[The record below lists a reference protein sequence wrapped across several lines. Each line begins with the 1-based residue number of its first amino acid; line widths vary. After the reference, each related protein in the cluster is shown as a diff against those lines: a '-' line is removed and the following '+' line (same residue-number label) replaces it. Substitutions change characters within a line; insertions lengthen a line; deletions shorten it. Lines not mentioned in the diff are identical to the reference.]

1 MLTDFSIK
9 RLLLVLCGVFILCY
23 AFAVLLHVQIVPDLG
38 LRTIFSNE
46 LRTRPLYFHDAN
58 DEFVAGDRI
67 LKIGDISTS
76 GRKEWAAV
84 LNAPLDL
91 QQQPQIKPLLEQLE
105 KGQSFVV
112 PADLSPTL
120 KIRKFASDKWVDLAP
135 GSEAGDDDPAIW
147 VRLELEHPETETV
160 PARAYEAWCR
170 LGLVPVRDLVPSL
183 LWFFLK
189 ATLLFIGAWVWWKK
203 PDDPAAEQFYLMSLV
218 TVGAYIGGY
227 HWSHLLVQPS
237 LLLVFI
243 VCGTLLPAVNLHFYS
258 IFPRPKPWMAR
269 HPKMI
274 LAVIYGL
281 PLAFT
286 ATILILYLR
295 IRWGGLSFR
304 DEDWER
310 EILRWVIYTYLGV
323 AATWYFGSVVSLL
336 HSYVT
341 INDATERNQVK
352 SILVGAS
359 LALLPISYS
368 LGVALLNTNA
378 FSAGAATWPMFAASA
393 ILTVA
398 YAVSITRYR
407 LMDLDK
413 VLSSSMDYFVAS
425 FLAAVLY
432 YAVVFVGTL
441 LFNRYIGSPR
451 FSEAATFSAV
461 ALLLLLV
468 LDQARGRVRKFL
480 DRRFAKQK
488 TQLDRT
494 LQRMGQAIEQLV
506 DPHALAMKFLNA
518 TTELLG
524 ATQGSVFLRQG
535 DPAFY
540 RLAGFQGSA
549 PSIGELPPG
558 SPLIDALQLGKAIDS
573 RFKPYEPLSPAQKQ
587 LKNLGGDLAQPI
599 MHEDRL
605 LAFVVLGPKEPSYR
619 PEDAELLAAFA
630 QITGLALQ
638 SAEGHRTIEQL
649 NQELRG
655 KVQKIS
661 EQQRRIMALQSQLH
675 RQVAPPKPQAAE
687 PTFPPGSDTHAAATE
702 TATPNG
708 VPANGIVG
716 ASSELQ
722 HLLNMVRKVAVTDAV
737 VLLRGESGTGKELIA
752 RAVHDASP
760 RSEKAFVRVHCA
772 ALAPTLLESE
782 LFGHV
787 KGAFTGAHKDKIGR
801 FEMAHGGTLFL
812 DEIGDISL
820 DVQTKLLRVLQE
832 RTFERVGSS
841 DSIQVD
847 VRIITATHQNLEN
860 LIRQNRFR
868 EDLFYRLNVFPV
880 QVPPLRQRIDDI
892 PALALH
898 FMRQVSLKNKK
909 DLTAI
914 DDDAMD
920 LLKSYSWPGNIR
932 QLENVLE
939 RAVVIAEGPTIG
951 VGELPA
957 ELFQYADEDPL
968 PGFADLEGNESTIT
982 RPLTPLRREHLRMER
997 DELVRAMAAARGN
1010 KAEAARAL
1018 GIARSTL
1025 VSRLKKFGLV

>member
-1 MLTDFSIK
+1 V
-9 RLLLVLCGVFILCY
+9 LLGCGLFILGY
-23 AFAVLLHVQIVPDLG
+23 ALIVLLFVQLLPDLG
-38 LRTIFSNE
+38 LRTAFSNE
-46 LRTRPLYFHDAN
+46 LRTLPIHFDSAPATFEN
-58 DEFVAGDRI
+58 NDRI
-67 LKIGDISTS
+67 TAIGPFSTAANGDERSNWAEILK
-76 GRKEWAAV
+76 
-84 LNAPLDL
+84 APKKLDDL
-91 QQQPQIKPLLEQLE
+91 LAKPREQL
-105 KGQSFVV
+105 KNNQPVT
-112 PADLSPTL
+112 DLP
-120 KIRKFASDKWVDLAP
+120 KFFQIRKLVGDKWVPVFPESATLDDEL
-135 GSEAGDDDPAIW
+135 SFWVQMEMQHKENGD
-147 VRLELEHPETETV
+147 
-160 PARAYEAWCR
+160 AYLAWCR
-170 LGLVPVRDLVPSL
+170 LGEVPIQDLVASL

-189 ATLLFIGAWVWWKK
+189 ATLLFLGAWGWWKK
-203 PDDPAAEQFYLMSLV
+203 PDEPAVQQFYLMSLI

-227 HWSHLLVQPS
+227 HWTLLVVQKP
-237 LLLVFI
+237 LLVVFI
-243 VCGTLLPAVNLHFYS
+243 VCSTLLPAANLHFYS
-258 IFPRPKPWMAR
+258 IFPQPKSWMAR
-269 HPKMI
+269 RPKSI
-274 LAVIYGL
+274 LAIIYGI

-286 ATILILYLR
+286 GVILGLYLNPAAA
-295 IRWGGLSFR
+295 L
-304 DEDWER
+304 DD
-310 EILRWVIYTYLGV
+310 LRTVIFIYFGV
-323 AATWYFGSVVSLL
+323 AATWYLGCVAALI
-336 HSYVT
+336 HSYRTVT
-341 INDATERNQVK
+341 DPTESNQVK
-352 SILVGAS
+352 TILVGAS
-359 LALLPISYS
+359 VALAPILYSLYLALFRIDR
-368 LGVALLNTNA
+368 
-378 FSAGAATWPMFAASA
+378 FSAGGATWPMFGASA
-393 ILTVA
+393 ILTLA
-398 YAVSITRYR
+398 YAISITRYR
-407 LMDLDK
+407 LMDFDK
-413 VLSSSMDYFVAS
+413 LLSSSMDYFVAS

-441 LFNRYIGSPR
+441 LFKRSLGSPA
-451 FSEAATFSAV
+451 FSEAVTFSAV

-524 ATQGSVFLRQG
+524 ASQGAVFLRQG
-535 DPAFY
+535 DPAVY

-549 PSIGELPPG
+549 PTVGELPPG
-558 SPLIDALQLGKAIDS
+558 APVVDALRLGKVVDS
-573 RFKPYEPLSPAQKQ
+573 RPIPYIPLSLAQRQ

-605 LAFVVLGPKEPSYR
+605 LAFLVLGPKEPPYR

-661 EQQRRIMALQSQLH
+661 EQQRRILALQSQLH
-675 RQVAPPKPQAAE
+675 RQVAPPKAE
-687 PTFPPGSDTHAAATE
+687 PAEAPAAPPEAEA
-702 TATPNG
+702 
-708 VPANGIVG
+708 PASASASGIVG

-722 HLLNMVRKVAVTDAV
+722 HLLTLVRKVAATDAV

-752 RAVHDASP
+752 RAVHESSP
-760 RSEKAFVRVHCA
+760 RADKAFVKVHCA
-772 ALAPTLLESE
+772 ALSPSLLESE

-787 KGAFTGAHKDKIGR
+787 KGAFTGAHKDKMGR

-820 DVQTKLLRVLQE
+820 EVQTKLLRVLQE
-832 RTFERVGSS
+832 RVFERVGSS
-841 DSIQVD
+841 EPIQVD

-892 PALALH
+892 PALAIH
-898 FMRQVSLKNKK
+898 FMKQVASKCKKN
-909 DLTAI
+909 LTEI
-914 DDDAMD
+914 DDDAME
-920 LLKSYSWPGNIR
+920 LLKSYSWPGNVR

-939 RAVVIAEGPTIG
+939 RAVVIAEGTTIG

-957 ELFQYADEDPL
+957 EVFQYTGEEPMN
-968 PGFADLEGNESTIT
+968 GFADLVGEESTIT
-982 RPLTPLRREHLRMER
+982 RPLTPLRRERLRMER
-997 DELVRAMAAARGN
+997 EELVRAMAAARGN